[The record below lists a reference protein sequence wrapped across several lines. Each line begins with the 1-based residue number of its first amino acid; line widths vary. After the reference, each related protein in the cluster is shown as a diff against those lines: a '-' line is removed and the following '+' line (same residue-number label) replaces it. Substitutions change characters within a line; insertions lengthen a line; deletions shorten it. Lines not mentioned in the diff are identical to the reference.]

1 MAIQLMCDSTAYLER
16 NFLMEHKVK
25 MIPLT
30 YRFRGTDHREN
41 AGGEDDGFFY
51 ELSHTHDFP
60 VTSQPPVGEFVSIFT
75 KSLEADRQVLMVT
88 LSSKISGTYNA
99 ARLAA
104 NMVDENRIAVV
115 DSLGGGMTERF
126 LMEKAVVMKEEGCA
140 LGEIA
145 EALEKLRKR
154 TNVLFTVPNLDY
166 LHQGGRLSRS
176 KALIGNLLHLSPI
189 ISLKDGMLVAEH
201 LERGMK
207 KAVKAMI
214 GLVPESVSRIS
225 VAHIL
230 NLEGAK
236 QLAAALQE
244 KFQNAKV
251 TIDKVG
257 PVFGAHLGPGSL
269 GLGYVYG

>member
-41 AGGEDDGFFY
+41 AGGEDDSFFY
-51 ELSHTHDFP
+51 ELSQTHDFP
-60 VTSQPPVGEFVSIFT
+60 VTSQPPVGEFVRAFE
-75 KSLEADRQVLMVT
+75 KARRADEQALVVT
-88 LSSKISGTYNA
+88 ISSKVSGTYNA

-104 NMVDENRIAVV
+104 QMVDENGIAVV
-115 DSLGGGMTERF
+115 DSMGGAMTERF
-126 LMEKAVVMKEEGCA
+126 LMEKAVAMRAKGA
-140 LGEIA
+140 GLKEIA
-145 EALEKLRKR
+145 EALEALRER
-154 TNVLFTVPNLDY
+154 TNVLFTVANLDY

-214 GLVPESVSRIS
+214 SLVPESVSRIS

-236 QLAAALQE
+236 QLSATLQE